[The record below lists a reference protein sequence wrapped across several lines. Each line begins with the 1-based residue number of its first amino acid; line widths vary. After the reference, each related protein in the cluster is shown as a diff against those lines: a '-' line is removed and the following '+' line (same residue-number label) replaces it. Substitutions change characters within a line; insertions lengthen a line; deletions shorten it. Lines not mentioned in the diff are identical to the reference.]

1 MGLLASWREGNSK
14 QEMILRKALRQTMG
28 WFFMLATLTVAYNAG
43 RWLAPHIGWSSEPS
57 IFGLLTAVA
66 FVWMNAFIVFH
77 GRCDR
82 LSDRIEQLEQG
93 ASN

>member
-1 MGLLASWREGNSK
+1 MGLLVTWSERKSKREK
-14 QEMILRKALRQTMG
+14 ILGKALRHAMG
-28 WFFMLATLTVAYNAG
+28 WCFTLAILTMAYNAG

-57 IFGLLTAVA
+57 IFGLLTAIA
-66 FVWMNAFIVFH
+66 FVWMNTFIEFH

-82 LSDRIEQLEQG
+82 LSDRIDQLEES